1 MLMITLLF
9 LPLPAVIFDEVFI
22 INYFKIVITNNISFE
37 IVLQLFLLQ
46 KHLVIFAVL
55 IEHLKKLTLE
65 GILIQS
71 N

>member
-46 KHLVIFAVL
+46 KHLVILAVL